1 MPFSRLHAVCRRRL
15 TLPLLKRFH
24 PAVQTRVG
32 PWTLRVDLRDDIIG
46 YLLYTT
52 GEYEAHVQR
61 LFAAMELRDATV
73 IDVGANLGLHTLA
86 LRDCVGPRGRVIAF
100 EPEPHNF
107 ALLTENLR
115 LNGPSPN
122 VTTHRQAV
130 GAAPGTCRLTLHP
143 TNFGDHRVTNSA
155 PEKNNSTTNHNSA
168 YADDCTGN
176 HTAANNS
183 AHTVEVPI
191 IRLDD
196 TLAAIPAGA
205 IQLIKIDVQ
214 GFEMSVLAGMTQ
226 TLARHPDALL
236 LIEVFPEALRAAGS
250 SGAAL
255 VTRLAELGLTGWEFH
270 EHRLLPVA
278 PAWSYDLLEDGKD
291 VNLILSRNAE
301 KLRAVMTRWW
311 GKPLPAPD
319 GRAELRSA
327 SFPVQTS
334 PLAPRE

>member
-1 MPFSRLHAVCRRRL
+1 MNPDMPFARLQRFSQRRL
-15 TLPLLKRFH
+15 LLPLLKRFH
-24 PAVQTRVG
+24 PAVQARVG

-61 LFAAMELRDATV
+61 LFTAMELSGATC

-107 ALLTENLR
+107 DLLTENLR
-115 LNGPSPN
+115 TNGPSPQ

-143 TNFGDHRVTNSA
+143 TNFGDHRVTTA
-155 PEKNNSTTNHNSA
+155 T
-168 YADDCTGN
+168 TGN
-176 HTAANNS
+176 TATRGPAPT
-183 AHTVEVPI
+183 TVEVPI
-191 IRLDD
+191 VRLDD
-196 TLAAIPAGA
+196 TLADLPAGA
-205 IQLIKIDVQ
+205 IRLIKIDVQ
-214 GFEMSVLAGMTQ
+214 GFEMSVLAGLIR
-226 TLARHPDALL
+226 TLDRHPDALL

-250 SGAAL
+250 SGTAL
-255 VTRLAELGLTGWEFH
+255 VARLAELGLTGWEFH

-278 PAWSYDLLEDGKD
+278 PAWSYDLLQDGKD
-291 VNLILSRNAE
+291 VNLILGRNAE

-311 GKPLPAPD
+311 GRPLPLPTR
-319 GRAELRSA
+319 G
-327 SFPVQTS
+327 
-334 PLAPRE
+334 

>member
-1 MPFSRLHAVCRRRL
+1 MPFSRLRAVCKRRL
-15 TLPLLKRFH
+15 LLPLLKRFH
-24 PAVQTRVG
+24 PAVQARVG
-32 PWTLRVDLRDDIIG
+32 PWILRVDLRDDIIG
-46 YLLYTT
+46 YLLYTA

-61 LFAAMELRDATV
+61 LFAAMQLRDATA

-115 LNGPSPN
+115 VNGPSPN

-130 GAAPGTCRLTLHP
+130 GAGPGICRLTLHP
-143 TNFGDHRVTNSA
+143 TNFGDHRVTNTA
-155 PEKNNSTTNHNSA
+155 NHNA
-168 YADDCTGN
+168 TNG
-176 HTAANNS
+176 AAN
-183 AHTVEVPI
+183 TVEVPI
-191 IRLDD
+191 NSLDD
-196 TLAAIPAGA
+196 TLATLPPGA

-226 TLARHPDALL
+226 TLARHPDALVM
-236 LIEVFPEALRAAGS
+236 IEVFPEALRAAGS
-250 SGAAL
+250 SGTAL

-311 GKPLPAPD
+311 GKPLPNAAA
-319 GRAELRSA
+319 GGAELCSA
-327 SFPVQTS
+327 SSPAQTS
-334 PLAPRE
+334 PLPRRA

>member
-1 MPFSRLHAVCRRRL
+1 MPFSRLHAVCKRRL
-15 TLPLLKRFH
+15 LLPLLKRFH

-46 YLLYTT
+46 YLLYTV

-61 LFAAMELRDATV
+61 LFAAMELRDATA

-115 LNGPSPN
+115 VNGPSPN

-130 GAAPGTCRLTLHP
+130 GAAPGTCRLALHP

-155 PEKNNSTTNHNSA
+155 PENTNPA
-168 YADDCTGN
+168 AN
-176 HTAANNS
+176 HHPANTANHASSNNS
-183 AHTVEVPI
+183 ANTVEVPI
-191 IRLDD
+191 NSLDE
-196 TLAAIPAGA
+196 TLAALPAGT

-214 GFEMSVLAGMTQ
+214 GFEMSVLAGLTQ
-226 TLARHPDALL
+226 TLARHPDALVM
-236 LIEVFPEALRAAGS
+236 IEVFPEALRAAGS

-311 GKPLPAPD
+311 GKPLPAVA
-319 GRAELRSA
+319 GRAELCSA

-334 PLAPRE
+334 PVPRRE